1 MDYTI
6 TSLVSLYAGTAME
19 DKWMCYGD
27 ALSAWHEDE
36 SQQYLKDKYPQHFDR
51 FIRPVGTSRVGTTLK
66 RLGPPGNSPENAR
79 GTDAFGF
86 AHLEAAMAFNHSL
99 ACVYPYG
106 DKRRIFGQG
115 TPKEVWYLM
124 SECWKHCAPR
134 PEQIKEDILG
144 WERVNLKII
153 AAKGTMVPDENF
165 RSGRRELRIDG
176 KAGPGGSARRETKA
190 RKRDRKDTVAQELV
204 SHPQLKEA
212 VEILLGGADSD

>member
-1 MDYTI
+1 
-6 TSLVSLYAGTAME
+6 
-19 DKWMCYGD
+19 
-27 ALSAWHEDE
+27 
-36 SQQYLKDKYPQHFDR
+36 
-51 FIRPVGTSRVGTTLK
+51 
-66 RLGPPGNSPENAR
+66 
-79 GTDAFGF
+79 
-86 AHLEAAMAFNHSL
+86 MAFNHSL

-106 DKRRIFGQG
+106 DKRRIFGKG

-204 SHPQLKEA
+204 SHPLLKRQWGLSW
-212 VEILLGGADSD
+212 VGPTVTDFQKSKKHTPTRF